1 MARRSYTSP
10 GRTKNEGGLNFVFE
24 LDGVVFENEGAVSLV
39 DLSEFARLA
48 AMGVDS
54 KSAAGASIIAEVFLM
69 VLGESTYQQFRTHC
83 RKHGTDDETLL
94 AIISDLM
101 EEAGNRP
108 TSRPSD
114 SSDGPPNDPATATV
128 VSFSRA
134 TVEQVPVQPEPVKQ
148 LVSYG

>member
-10 GRTKNEGGLNFVFE
+10 GRKKNTEGFDFSFE
-24 LDGVVFENEGAVSLV
+24 LDGVVFENEGSVSLI

-54 KSAAGASIIAEVFLM
+54 QSPEGASIIAEVFLM
-69 VLGESTYQQFRTHC
+69 VLGENTYRRFRTHC
-83 RKHGTDDETLL
+83 RKHGTDDETLV
-94 AIISDLM
+94 AIIGDLM

-108 TSRPSD
+108 TGRPSD
-114 SSDGPPNDPATATV
+114 SSDGPPNAPATATV

-134 TVEQVPVQPEPVKQ
+134 TVAQVPVQPEPERH